1 MGLIKCPDC
10 GNMVSERAES
20 CPSCGCPVSVFKPDF
35 RVLTAALLG
44 FHLLKCM
51 DRKDLILAGDCV
63 LSDQRYDEFM
73 EMLHERRER
82 RRDFTRGVL
91 KTAAGVAL
99 GNKISDKLKNK
110 D

>member
-1 MGLIKCPDC
+1 MGFLI
-10 GNMVSERAES
+10 ES
-20 CPSCGCPVSVFKPDF
+20 LVEDH
-35 RVLTAALLG
+35 TA
-44 FHLLKCM
+44 KIS
-51 DRKDLILAGDCV
+51 DLISDYAQFLAYRGEEGRME
-63 LSDQRYDEFM
+63 SDQRYDEFM
-73 EMLHERRER
+73 EMLHG